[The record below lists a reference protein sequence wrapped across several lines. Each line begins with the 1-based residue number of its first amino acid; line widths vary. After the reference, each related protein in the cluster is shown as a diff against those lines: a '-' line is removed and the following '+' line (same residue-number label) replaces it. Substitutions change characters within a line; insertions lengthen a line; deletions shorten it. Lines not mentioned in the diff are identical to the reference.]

1 MKVTREFIMEHRTE
15 RGAWTYAQIEAL
27 GLKWPPLKGWIDSV
41 IGQGQELTDA
51 QVAKFKDNNVP
62 RGGKVTHPDQMGL
75 F

>member
-1 MKVTREFIMEHRTE
+1 MKVTREFIMAHRTE
-15 RGAWTYAQIEAL
+15 RGAWTYAQIETS

-41 IGQGQELTDA
+41 IGQELTDA

-62 RGGKVTHPDQMGL
+62 HKRQASSNPDQLGL

>member
-15 RGAWTYAQIEAL
+15 RGAWTYSQIESL

-41 IGQGQELTDA
+41 IGQELTDA
-51 QVAKFKDNNVP
+51 QVTKFQDNNVP
-62 RGGKVTHPDQMGL
+62 RSSKATHHDQMGL